1 MFYKGSLKLIPGQ
14 EYDSLIKPI
23 QEIAEAGYTVT
34 LNFRF
39 GRYSLMDWSYPDAW
53 AKEYQSW
60 YNQIGDPVVQWALYN
75 TGKIRWSEI
84 NSKDPLGVLT
94 KAKRHGINFGTA
106 HCIAAGP
113 GRSLLS
119 VAHSTRE
126 FTDIEMQHL
135 QQSFQK
141 IVNRVARGAFL
152 TEKEIEVLRALASGI
167 RQNELAGE
175 LGLTKGAIAARVK
188 KAMRSLDCETLN
200 QAIAVATKWGY
211 LDGPEQSLH

>member
-14 EYDSLIKPI
+14 EYDSLVKPI

-39 GRYSLMDWSYPDAW
+39 GRYSLMDWGYSDAW

-75 TGKIRWSEI
+75 TGKIRWSELGT
-84 NSKDPLGVLT
+84 KDPLGVLT
-94 KAKRHGINFGTA
+94 KAKRHGIKFGTA
-106 HCIAAGP
+106 HCMAAGP

-119 VAHSTRE
+119 AANSTRE
-126 FTDIEMQHL
+126 FTDAEVRQL
-135 QQSFQK
+135 DRSFQQ

-152 TEKEIEVLRALASGI
+152 TDKEIEVLRALASGV
-167 RQNELAGE
+167 RQTELADE

-188 KAMRSLDCETLN
+188 KAMHSLDCSTLN
-200 QAIAVATKWGY
+200 HAIAVATKWGY
-211 LDGPEQSLH
+211 LDGPDQALH